1 MKRLGE
7 ALLWKGYSFC
17 ERQVCADFIRGA
29 KGGRRGCICHCGQ
42 ILILPVFKLK
52 IDARIRSFTSCTVFL
67 WSRKLLDV
75 GVSGVVVSMLI
86 SGGSGG
92 RLSLRLLPL
101 DSRFSATILVISCL
115 WTCWCRF

>member
-29 KGGRRGCICHCGQ
+29 KGGRRGCICHSGQ

-52 IDARIRSFTSCTVFL
+52 IDA
-67 WSRKLLDV
+67 
-75 GVSGVVVSMLI
+75 
-86 SGGSGG
+86 
-92 RLSLRLLPL
+92 PY
-101 DSRFSATILVISCL
+101 
-115 WTCWCRF
+115 